1 VKAQLTQHVHLRA
14 NESWTDIFSH
24 EHTLNVQDVIMSK
37 EYPGVSQ
44 GAYKEGT
51 DEPME
56 LDLNEVRNKDTN
68 KHFEDVFKNEDDQ
81 ALSEFIQPSVTG
93 KNIKITYSLQ
103 LIPDYSTCCACNT
116 PFTDI
121 PVFICPP
128 KLPSYQQIQAPMDW
142 SPKVFKSKLSIIP
155 EPDEGKPQEGDY
167 RTFDNQM

>member
-1 VKAQLTQHVHLRA
+1 VKTIQHKEPAEDSELDEKKSQKTLSVHDYIQPSEA
-14 NESWTDIFSH
+14 SKFS
-24 EHTLNVQDVIMSK
+24 
-37 EYPGVSQ
+37 
-44 GAYKEGT
+44 
-51 DEPME
+51 